1 MAKRCSLARA
11 KDLNRGVR
19 RRRKAIRYGCV
30 CEMTNERKGSFRA
43 LWGLGI
49 WAVAGSGCMSAA
61 ILGEC
66 VETELDVSGRS
77 VFDLGVLVDEF

>member
-1 MAKRCSLARA
+1 
-11 KDLNRGVR
+11 
-19 RRRKAIRYGCV
+19 
-30 CEMTNERKGSFRA
+30 
-43 LWGLGI
+43 
-49 WAVAGSGCMSAA
+49 MSAA